1 MSDNIFTEK
10 DVTLLEKSM
19 TLRERIV
26 DNFQRLP
33 DDQLPK
39 KPSELMA
46 VVNLAESIDRS
57 VFQKAKLTIDKDQ
70 ANDDKATKDVLRSL
84 LLDLHTNKGDGP
96 LPGETAHQAP
106 APAYQSNTNIEI
118 REGELIP
125 RNDVVTL
132 EDEDK

>member
-1 MSDNIFTEK
+1 MSEIFTEK

-26 DNFQRLP
+26 DNFARLP

-46 VVNLAESIDRS
+46 VVNLAESIDRT
-57 VFQKAKLTIDKDQ
+57 VFQKAKLIIDKDS
-70 ANDDKATKDVLRSL
+70 ATDEKATKEVLRSL
-84 LLDLHTNKGDGP
+84 LMDLHTNKGNGP
-96 LPGETAHQAP
+96 LPGETVRQTA
-106 APAYQSNTNIEI
+106 APAYQSNTNLEI

-125 RNDVVTL
+125 RNDNVTL
-132 EDEDK
+132 EEEK